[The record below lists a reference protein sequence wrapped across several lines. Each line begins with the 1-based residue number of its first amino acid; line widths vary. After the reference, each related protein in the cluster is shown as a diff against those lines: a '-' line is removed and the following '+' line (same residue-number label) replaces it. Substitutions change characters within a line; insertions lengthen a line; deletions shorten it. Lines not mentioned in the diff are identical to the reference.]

1 MPARHARG
9 VITVPAAHGPD
20 AHLPGLPDRRPTAE
34 SARYSSA
41 DPAHALL
48 LLHPPSDRTTP
59 SQTPPLPAPSD
70 ATTPAPTP
78 DDTGSPHSPPRT
90 APARA
95 TGRRVPALPPV
106 APRLPRCHPH
116 AHPAAQREL
125 SAPRCP

>member
-41 DPAHALL
+41 DPAHAPP

-95 TGRRVPALPPV
+95 TGPIVPPPTPA
-106 APRLPRCHPH
+106 APGLSHCHPP
-116 AHPAAQREL
+116 AHPATQTGP
-125 SAPRCP
+125 SA